1 MLVRFRSF
9 RLSIHPSI
17 HRHPEMSMVTWAS
30 PTAKRTRWTRLPW
43 RGANPHRLIVP
54 KKSSPNYPY
63 PSDVENFEK
72 LLKSLTTSLF
82 AGKITSS
89 KSPANGH
96 EPNSHWK
103 SLDPLDPWIP
113 NSCYFHSWNTSL
125 PVGGWFCKGWHGLK
139 HQLLRKTMGAQWFV
153 RKVMMFFWLLA
164 PKQLQE

>member
-30 PTAKRTRWTRLPW
+30 PTAKRTRGTRLPW

-72 LLKSLTTSLF
+72 LLKGPPHYLLGKSHHPNPRRTATSQILIGSVGSVGSMDPKFLLFPQLKHITTSR
-82 AGKITSS
+82 G
-89 KSPANGH
+89 
-96 EPNSHWK
+96 
-103 SLDPLDPWIP
+103 
-113 NSCYFHSWNTSL
+113 
-125 PVGGWFCKGWHGLK
+125 
-139 HQLLRKTMGAQWFV
+139 
-153 RKVMMFFWLLA
+153 
-164 PKQLQE
+164 